1 MEGDNQMEKAEI
13 SKEIKQA
20 FQLLTEQEAVKKGLA
35 FIQRD
40 HDRTVQEQIA
50 ITEIPAPPFKE
61 EIRAADFKQRLEE
74 LKLQNV
80 QTDAEGNV
88 FGVRPGIG
96 GGPKIFISA
105 HLDTVFPEGTDTTVQ
120 KEEGV
125 LHAPGIGDDTRG
137 LAELLAVVR
146 ALEETGIA
154 TSGDLIFGGTVG
166 EEGAGDLRGVKSF
179 FAEHDDIDGFVSLD
193 GEGEGYIIY
202 KATGSFR
209 YTVTYSG
216 PGGHSFAAFGT
227 PSATH
232 ALGRA
237 IAAIA
242 DLQTAGNP
250 KTTFS
255 VGEVTGGTSVNAIA
269 QEASMTVDLR
279 SNDKAELEKLDGR
292 FLEIVRKAAADEN
305 ARWGDDRLTVTI
317 SRFGDR
323 APASQASDAPIV
335 QIAAAAVEAIGRTPI
350 LGEPSSTDSN
360 LPMSL
365 GIPSITIGLGGKFGG
380 AHTLEEWHDPADG
393 HIAIQKSFLTILGL
407 AGIEGAI
414 PPLLKK

>member
-1 MEGDNQMEKAEI
+1 MGKAVI
-13 SKEIKQA
+13 SPEIKQA
-20 FQLLTEQEAVKKGLA
+20 YNALIEHEGVKKGLA
-35 FIQRD
+35 FIEQD
-40 HDRTVQEQIA
+40 HEKTVQDQIA

-61 EIRAADFKQRLEE
+61 ETRAADFKRRLEE
-74 LKLQNV
+74 LQLQNV
-80 QTDAEGNV
+80 QTDDEGNV
-88 FGVRPGIG
+88 FGVRPGTG
-96 GGPKIFISA
+96 SGPKIFVSA
-105 HLDTVFPEGTDTTVQ
+105 HLDTVFPEGTDTAVQ
-120 KEEGV
+120 KKGGV

-146 ALEETGIA
+146 ALNDTGIA
-154 TSGDLIFGGTVG
+154 NTGDIIFGGTVG
-166 EEGAGDLRGVKSF
+166 EEGAGDLRGVKAF
-179 FAEHDDIDGFVSLD
+179 FAEHDDIDAFVSLD
-193 GEGEGYIIY
+193 GEGESHIIY

-242 DLQTAGNP
+242 DLQTVEDP

-269 QEASMTVDLR
+269 QEAAMIVDLR
-279 SNDKAELEKLDGR
+279 SNEIGELEKLDAR
-292 FLEIVRKAAADEN
+292 FLDIVRKAARDEN
-305 ARWGDDRLTVTI
+305 ARWGDDRLTVSI
-317 SRFGDR
+317 NRFGDR
-323 APASQASDAPIV
+323 APASQLADAPIV
-335 QIAAAAVEAIGRTPI
+335 QIAAAAVEAIGKTPE

-365 GIPSITIGLGGKFGG
+365 GIPSVTIGLGGKFGG

-393 HIAIQKSFLTILGL
+393 HIAIQKSFLTILGM
-407 AGIEGAI
+407 AGVDGII